1 MDHILNHLVRKENRL
16 LLTDPFPEDP
26 DSAPCFVTCVREDPV
41 TPEPQ
46 RKLPGKITQT
56 YDAAFKRI
64 MELPCIYAAI
74 IRQLHPDFH
83 QFSAASLVDCADKEH
98 PELLALRDGEIWQG
112 SHVMRADRIASFH
125 LPLPDSEGIMP
136 SRYLV
141 NIEMQREQQTPY
153 SLQKR
158 AVQYAAGLAARGY
171 HAGLYDYS
179 PQVIS
184 IWLLPKADTAPY
196 VPPSVFPWSGNA
208 CDLNQFLE
216 DPQNWYTEPEEKR
229 MCEGR
234 NTAAQVIYFVPFS
247 ESDSR
252 KSELHR
258 LLTEIFLR
266 ADPDFEWLKTK
277 GILLNTEEKE
287 KVRSMNALLEVA
299 YEDGMN
305 AGFSRGIRK
314 GEAQGIRKGEA
325 QGIRRGEAAILSRI
339 VRNAAKT
346 GDSLEKISQLTG
358 LSENEI
364 RQLLEESSDTR

>member
-1 MDHILNHLVRKENRL
+1 MDHILNRLVRKENRPL
-16 LLTDPFPEDP
+16 MTDPFPEVP
-26 DSAPCFVTCVREDPV
+26 VSATFYATCVREDPV
-41 TPEPQ
+41 TPELQ

-74 IRQLHPDFH
+74 VCQLHPDFH
-83 QFSAASLVDCADKEH
+83 QFSAATLADCADKEH
-98 PELLALRDGEIWQG
+98 PELLALRDGGIWQG
-112 SHVMRADRIASFH
+112 GHVMQADRIASFH
-125 LPLPDSEGIMP
+125 LPLPDSEGKKP

-141 NIEMQREQQTPY
+141 NIEMQREQRTPY

-158 AVQYAAGLAARGY
+158 ASQYSAGLAARGY

-208 CDLNQFLE
+208 HDLNQFLE
-216 DPQNWYTEPEEKR
+216 DPQNWYTEPKEKR

-234 NTAAQVIYFVPFS
+234 NTAAQVIYFIPFS
-247 ESDSR
+247 ESDST

-258 LLTEIFLR
+258 ILAEIFLR
-266 ADPDFEWLKTK
+266 TDPDFEWLKTK
-277 GILLNTEEKE
+277 GIFLNTEEKE
-287 KVRSMNALLEVA
+287 KVTTMNALLEVA

-305 AGFSRGIRK
+305 AGFSRG
-314 GEAQGIRKGEA
+314 EAQGIRKGEA
-325 QGIRRGEAAILSRI
+325 QGIRRGEAAVLSRI
-339 VRNAAKT
+339 VHNAAKT
-346 GDSLEKISQLTG
+346 GESPEKISQLTG
-358 LSENEI
+358 LSEQEI
-364 RQLLEESSDTR
+364 LQLLEESSEAR